1 MLSNVI
7 LISYLILT
15 ALIGAYFTKKNN
27 SISQFF
33 VAKRGLGTLFVIPIV
48 FSEIIGGNATV
59 GISEGAFQIGI
70 SSVWIIWAMCIG
82 CLLFALYTSKF
93 FYIMS
98 EKMGA
103 MSVPEAFANLFDQK
117 TRFVVAF
124 ILLFVY
130 FIISGLQPL
139 AAAAILS
146 PMFGLNMNIIAWFV
160 SFYFILTTI
169 LGGRKGLAWIN
180 AIHAVVMYVGLGITA
195 IYAIKYVGGFP
206 SLQKELPETF
216 FMFDQPNLANILATI
231 IGTGLSFLVAPTLVS
246 ACFSAKSLKA
256 AKRGSI
262 LGGLLVIPFVL
273 FPAII
278 GIVAKAVMP
287 NIIAKNSLILM
298 ATAISPILTG
308 VVSMAVIAAIF
319 STGPSLLLIASTI
332 ITRDIYIGII
342 NNNSSNKRQLIVS
355 RASILIFG
363 VLSTY
368 MGLQVTS
375 IVSALSGAFQIRA
388 IVGAVLLIALS
399 WKRVNS
405 KAVFWSMTIGGLVS
419 AVWYFANNPFGIS
432 NLWPSLL
439 FGLITLV
446 IITLASKDK
455 ISSEHQRY
463 NSIINSSTEIRM
475 NK

>member
-1 MLSNVI
+1 MDNLGHVYRMFAVCPLYIEIFLHHERKNGSDVSSGSVCKFIRSKDPLCGSVYIIICLFYNQWT
-7 LISYLILT
+7 T
-15 ALIGAYFTKKNN
+15 ASCGSCYFY
-27 SISQFF
+27 
-33 VAKRGLGTLFVIPIV
+33 RL
-48 FSEIIGGNATV
+48 
-59 GISEGAFQIGI
+59 
-70 SSVWIIWAMCIG
+70 
-82 CLLFALYTSKF
+82 CL
-93 FYIMS
+93 
-98 EKMGA
+98 
-103 MSVPEAFANLFDQK
+103 PEYD
-117 TRFVVAF
+117 
-124 ILLFVY
+124 
-130 FIISGLQPL
+130 
-139 AAAAILS
+139 
-146 PMFGLNMNIIAWFV
+146 IIACFV
-160 SFYFILTTI
+160 KFLLYLTKF
-169 LGGRKGLAWIN
+169 LEAEKVWHGSIN
-180 AIHAVVMYVGLGITA
+180 PCGCNVCWSCITA
-195 IYAIKYVGGFP
+195 IYAIKLLVGFP

-231 IGTGLSFLVAPTLVS
+231 IGTGLSFFVAPTLVS